1 MRMGFLLT
9 SYILSQIVTA
19 DFDAQYIFQY
29 WYQVYKQRV
38 YVNQDLLFQIWFK
51 FLANH
56 VLHG

>member
-19 DFDAQYIFQY
+19 DFDAQYIFQD
-29 WYQVYKQRV
+29 WYRVYTQCV

-56 VLHG
+56 VLRG